1 MIANLQRNNYEY
13 IQERFN
19 KIIIDMNKLKENI
32 KLAIPYAKTY
42 CPNFKVIQSL
52 IILFSEQVF
61 FQRGMIMLEM
71 LKGITIIMKYNI
83 IL

>member
-32 KLAIPYAKTY
+32 KLAIPYAKIY
-42 CPNFKVIQSL
+42 CPKFKVIQSL